1 MIRRTLLP
9 AIALL
14 VAFAA
19 PTGASAALSG
29 EERDNVFRVTGDA
42 ADDRVSATANGTAI
56 AFDFEANG
64 TIDKQVEMA
73 DIDSVVIELGAGTDS
88 FSAIGNLSTE
98 QWAVNGGS
106 GPDQLLG
113 TNGVDSLVGGS
124 GGDLIDG
131 QQANDTVAG
140 GTGADTIRWDPGDG
154 SETID
159 GGGDADLDTLEF
171 NGSNIDEVFTV
182 SAEGTR
188 VRFTRNIATITMLLD
203 RVDVIDLE
211 SFGGADN
218 LTAAGVGALTN
229 LRIDSGAGADTIAT
243 GNGHDRIVGGSEADN
258 IDAGAG
264 DDRIFGG
271 DGPDS
276 AFGRDGD
283 DGIAGGEGVDGINGG
298 ANLDGCTEAG
308 DIISDCE
315 SATLPADIVP
325 RPFEHPLEPEETP
338 PDPGPVDP
346 GPTDPGPIDPE
357 PTDPVVEGP
366 PPVAGFA
373 IDRVTAGRRGLRVA
387 IDGTAA
393 DAVEVE
399 IEASEVVKRDGRS
412 GRRTVRYAP
421 VTRAVAAGERTTVRL
436 KAPRRHLATLAEASK
451 RKVITKVTNV
461 TNGLSETEET
471 RSSR

>member
-1 MIRRTLLP
+1 MLLP
-9 AIALL
+9 AITLL

-42 ADDRVSATANGTAI
+42 ADDRVAATSNGTAI
-56 AFDFEANG
+56 AFDFGVDG
-64 TIDKQVEMA
+64 TVDKQVEMA
-73 DIDSVVIELGAGTDS
+73 DIDSVVVELGAGTDS
-88 FSAIGNLSTE
+88 FSATGNLSTE

-113 TNGVDSLVGGS
+113 TTGVDSLVGGS
-124 GGDLIDG
+124 GDDFIDG

-154 SETID
+154 SETVD
-159 GGGDADLDTLEF
+159 GGGDADVDTLQF
-171 NGSNIDEVFTV
+171 NGAVVDEIFTV

-188 VRFTRNIATITMLLD
+188 VRLTRNVATITMLLD
-203 RVDVIDLE
+203 RIDVLDLK

-229 LRIDSGAGADTIAT
+229 LRIDSGAGADTVTT
-243 GNGHDRIVGGSEADN
+243 GNGADRIVGGTEADTL
-258 IDAGAG
+258 DAGAG
-264 DDRIFGG
+264 DDRIFAG

-276 AFGRDGD
+276 VFGREGD
-283 DGIAGGEGVDGINGG
+283 DGIEGGEGIDAVNGG
-298 ANLDGCTEAG
+298 ANVDGCTDAG
-308 DIISDCE
+308 DIVSECE

-338 PDPGPVDP
+338 SDPGPVDP
-346 GPTDPGPIDPE
+346 GPTGPE
-357 PTDPVVEGP
+357 PTDPVVEEPP

-387 IDGTAA
+387 IHGTAA
-393 DAVEVE
+393 EAVEVE
-399 IEASEVVKRDGRS
+399 VAASEVVKRAGRA

-421 VTRAVAAGERTTVRL
+421 VTRAVAAGEAVTVRL
-436 KAPRRHLATLAEASK
+436 KAPRRHLATLAAASK
-451 RKVITKVTNV
+451 RRITTKVTNV
-461 TNGLSETEET
+461 TNGLSETEEI
-471 RSSR
+471 RRNG